1 MTCNRLQR
9 RGFGVALCRC
19 GRRLGQEIGWSL
31 QIDRGTL
38 EFQPLRWS
46 DVLKACGNS
55 VIGRVCGL
63 LTLQAVDR
71 WPGRRLVARGL
82 RLLMQQLDQG
92 IDERRFRTFGWS
104 EQAIRL
110 KPDMYCLPMPYAPT
124 TTTGP
129 CPPTVARPGRHG
141 CRHGADRHVLVA
153 CPAMVGGQGPCSN
166 AQARL
171 VTTSLLAPSSHLQ
184 MRSVRV
190 RERSAIFKPGVSRAQ
205 CPRRLQDTP
214 RLHPWGSRAASVPQ
228 AARRLQDVGRLL

>member
-1 MTCNRLQR
+1 M
-9 RGFGVALCRC
+9 
-19 GRRLGQEIGWSL
+19 
-31 QIDRGTL
+31 
-38 EFQPLRWS
+38 RWS

-55 VIGRVCGL
+55 VIGRVCGV

-71 WPGRRLVARGL
+71 WPGRRLVAHGL

-104 EQAIRL
+104 EQAVRL

-141 CRHGADRHVLVA
+141 CRHGADRDVLVA
-153 CPAMVGGQGPCSN
+153 CPAVVGGQGPCSN

-228 AARRLQDVGRLL
+228 AARRLQDVRRLL